1 MRVFD
6 DLEDTEAKPAREW
19 TAHHLPEDR
28 AAVLVHG
35 DLLGQNILVFPDRRP
50 AVIDWEFSRMGDP
63 AFDLAIV
70 TRGVRRPFQ
79 MARGLDRLLDAYA
92 AAGGDPI
99 QRTEVQFYEIFPQRC
114 RSEGTT
120 DNARA
125 VFHRSRVIAERLPLD
140 LARREFQPPS
150 C

>member
-99 QRTEVQFYEIFPQRC
+99 QRTEMQFYEICLAAQWYREAFQERG
-114 RSEGTT
+114 SEPPDQALAKLKGILH
-120 DNARA
+120 RA
-125 VFHRSRVIAERLPLD
+125 EESTR
-140 LARREFQPPS
+140 
-150 C
+150 